1 MNISQINIYS
11 NKNTPSFGLSA
22 KISEKAANNGIKAA
36 KAAVAAGFSMIGA
49 VAGKNLINDSFEKNN
64 VNERSVNID
73 NAELYIDNDGH
84 LTKTKS
90 NERANGYYIL
100 SESKKS
106 LIFKLPNGTL
116 MSPDGVSEKPA
127 LAIDV
132 LKDEIKKVHNENFS
146 AETEIKKLDKYIEDT
161 SAYTDKKGADL
172 KQIWKELKSYEE
184 MLKNFNPATIDEKTL
199 RATCDMTVGMRTY
212 YKGQERC
219 AEITFDN
226 QKVFNLLFRT
236 LISDGILDKEIECK
250 PFSSEES
257 SPKENCSE
265 IDVLRNNDTDSLLG
279 ILEQE
284 KSTLAKNKK
293 ELENKKLKAAETET
307 TCSKY
312 LSECCKI
319 TNNKR
324 IACLEQEK
332 HMRHK
337 LNKKIQ
343 KCKIDATQDLNNIRM
358 KSTRF
363 EDTLFETV
371 GTYEDAFENY
381 KKGIRV
387 SFEEAIDFREKRDDL
402 IEGMVYDL
410 LELPDYKNSIRME
423 IDKAYEDR
431 VHVGSIPY
439 ITRAEEEDRVRR
451 IDLHIERLQNLLKTV
466 H

>member
-1 MNISQINIYS
+1 MNVSQINIYS
-11 NKNTPSFGLSA
+11 NHNTPSFGLSE
-22 KISEKAANNGIKAA
+22 KISKKAANNGIKAV
-36 KAAVAAGFSMIGA
+36 KAAVAAGVSIIGA
-49 VAGKNLINDSFEKNN
+49 TAGKNLINDSFEKNN
-64 VNERSVNID
+64 VSERSVNID
-73 NAELYIDNDGH
+73 DAELYIDNDGY

-90 NERANGYYIL
+90 NERVNGYYIL
-100 SESKKS
+100 SESNS

-184 MLKNFNPATIDEKTL
+184 MLKNFNPTTIDEKTL
-199 RATCDMTVGMRTY
+199 RTICDRTVGMRTY

-226 QKVFNLLFRT
+226 QKVFNLLFRA
-236 LISDGILDKEIECK
+236 LISDGILDKEIKCK

-257 SPKENCSE
+257 SPKENCSD
-265 IDVLRNNDTDSLLG
+265 IDALRNNDTDSLLG

-284 KSTLAKNKK
+284 RSTLAKNKK

-319 TNNKR
+319 TNNER

-337 LNKKIQ
+337 LNKRIQ
-343 KCKIDATQDLNNIRM
+343 KCKIDATHDLNNIRM
-358 KSTRF
+358 KSTQF

-371 GTYEDAFENY
+371 GTYEDAFESY
-381 KKGIRV
+381 KKGVRV
-387 SFEEAIDFREKRDDL
+387 SFEEAVDFREKRDALTEGMIHDL
-402 IEGMVYDL
+402 I
-410 LELPDYKNSIRME
+410 ELPDYKNSLRME